1 MTPADVQGIINC
13 INQLNKAVDF
23 KQWEKL
29 PEFLT
34 KDLEVSFPKS
44 SIVPNSRISIG
55 GFQNHLINQLSDV
68 KSLHRDYNFFIK
80 TNDGIACKAD
90 FKIEVYSESQTLIW
104 SASGVHF
111 YKMINEAGK
120 WKIAGIQRKIIRVD
134 APLPQQNEVQYVY
147 R

>member
-1 MTPADVQGIINC
+1 
-13 INQLNKAVDF
+13 
-23 KQWEKL
+23 
-29 PEFLT
+29 
-34 KDLEVSFPKS
+34 
-44 SIVPNSRISIG
+44 
-55 GFQNHLINQLSDV
+55 

-90 FKIEVYSESQTLIW
+90 FKIEVYSESQTLIS